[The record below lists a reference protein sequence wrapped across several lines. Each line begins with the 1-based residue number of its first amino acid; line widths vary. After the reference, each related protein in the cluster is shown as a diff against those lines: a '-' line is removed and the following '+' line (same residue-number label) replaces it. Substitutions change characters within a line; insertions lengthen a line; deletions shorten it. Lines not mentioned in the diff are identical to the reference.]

1 MNDVDILGLND
12 FMEILPDEIEETEE
26 NKEEIETSEEEIEDE
41 NKNNTSEDDN
51 PGGVA
56 SEDQETEEEEEQ
68 TVEETTSSPNLYNTL
83 ANALK
88 QESVLPDL
96 DLENKELKSWDDFKD
111 VFKEYIEKEVE
122 SKLDET
128 DKFIKKAIENGADTK
143 EILQYKNS
151 LDYLE
156 SLTEDQLKEEG
167 QDGEALRANIIY
179 QDYLNRGMSEEKAKA
194 KVKKIFDRGDDIDEV
209 FDALESNKE
218 FFNSKI
224 EEINAEAEEKAK
236 KLKKEQEDFYND
248 LYESISKDREPIK
261 GIKITEE
268 TSKKILNTLKKPIAK
283 DDSGRPLNA
292 VQKYAKEN
300 PKDFQKVIGTLFVLT
315 DGFKSFDKIIK
326 ATKKV
331 AKKKAVDDLE
341 RVLTSQPIG
350 LSDNPLPFNSK
361 SSGIYGR
368 DWDIV
373 LD

>member
-1 MNDVDILGLND
+1 MNDVEILGLND
-12 FMEILPDEIEETEE
+12 FMEEIPEEIEETEE
-26 NKEEIETSEEEIEDE
+26 NTEEINEQEGSNDESITDASEDE
-41 NKNNTSEDDN
+41 D

-56 SEDQETEEEEEQ
+56 SEDQET
-68 TVEETTSSPNLYNTL
+68 VEEDEQPAEVTTSSPSLYFNL

-88 QESVLPDL
+88 QESILPDL

-111 VFKEYIEKEVE
+111 VFKEYIDKEVE

-128 DKFIKKAIENGADTK
+128 NKFIKNAIDNGADTK
-143 EILQYKNS
+143 EIMQYKNS

-156 SLTEDQLKEEG
+156 SLTEEQLKEEG

-194 KVKKIFDRGDDIDEV
+194 RVKKIFDRGDDIDEV

-218 FFNSKI
+218 YFNSKI
-224 EEINAEAEEKAK
+224 EEINAEAEERTK
-236 KLKKEQEDFYND
+236 KLKKEQEEFYND

-261 GIKITEE
+261 GIKINED
-268 TSKKILNTLKKPIAK
+268 TSKKILNALKKPVAK
-283 DDSGRPLNA
+283 DEKGRSLNA
-292 VQKYAKEN
+292 VQKYAKDN

-315 DGFKSFDKIIK
+315 DGFKSFDKIMK

-331 AKKKAVDDLE
+331 AKRKAVDDLE
-341 RVLTSQPIG
+341 KVLTSQPIG
-350 LSDNPLPFNSK
+350 LSDNPLSFGNK